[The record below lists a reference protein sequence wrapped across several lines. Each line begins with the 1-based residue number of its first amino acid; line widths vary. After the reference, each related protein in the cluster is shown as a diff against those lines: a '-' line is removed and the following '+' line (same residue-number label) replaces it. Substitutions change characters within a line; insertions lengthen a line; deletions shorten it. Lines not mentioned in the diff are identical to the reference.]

1 MPATPAWPPKSA
13 PRLFVE
19 QELSSAAQVTI
30 EGNQAHYLTR
40 VMRVAPG
47 DAVILCD
54 DITGEWAAEVVEAA
68 KRHVLLQ
75 PRDHQRP
82 REAVP
87 DFWLCPALLKK
98 DRFDLV
104 LEKAT
109 ELGVDRILPVIT
121 RRCVADKLNAE
132 RAATVVTE
140 AAEQCART
148 ALPEVAAVRRLD
160 TLLDEWPQERHL
172 FFADEE
178 GGEPAADAF
187 CYAEGP
193 AALTEGGKAHEVEV
207 AETFEEGHKPAN
219 VIEAAAQGTQTGVKL
234 AVAVGAMVMVFVALV
249 ALANGILG
257 GVGGMFGYPD
267 VSFQQLLGFVFAP
280 VMYLIGIPWEQAG
293 AAGGLF
299 GTKIVLNEFVAFID
313 LGAMDASVLSD
324 RSRAIVTFALCGFA
338 NFSSIAIQMAVTGGL
353 APNQRPVI
361 AKLGLRALAAGSL
374 ANLMSAA
381 LAGLFLPY

>member
-19 QELSSAAQVTI
+19 QELSSAVQVTI

-54 DITGEWAAEVVEAA
+54 DITGEWAAEVVEAG

-82 REAVP
+82 REDVP

-132 RAATVVTE
+132 RAETVVTE

-148 ALPEVAAVRRLD
+148 ALPEVAAVSRLD

-193 AALTEGGKAHEVEV
+193 AALLVGPEGGFDDAERAAIRAH
-207 AETFEEGHKPAN
+207 P
-219 VIEAAAQGTQTGVKL
+219 
-234 AVAVGAMVMVFVALV
+234 
-249 ALANGILG
+249 
-257 GVGGMFGYPD
+257 
-267 VSFQQLLGFVFAP
+267 
-280 VMYLIGIPWEQAG
+280 
-293 AAGGLF
+293 
-299 GTKIVLNEFVAFID
+299 
-313 LGAMDASVLSD
+313 ASV
-324 RSRAIVTFALCGFA
+324 AISLGPRILRGETAA
-338 NFSSIAIQMAVTGGL
+338 IAGMAVWMAEAGDW
-353 APNQRPVI
+353 
-361 AKLGLRALAAGSL
+361 LGED
-374 ANLMSAA
+374 
-381 LAGLFLPY
+381 